1 MRRKRTGGD
10 VRESPFLLHHGSM
23 AEAIYVGRLLV
34 ATPLLDDPNFRR
46 SVVLVLEHD
55 EDGGTLGVVINRPSE
70 ITVTQV
76 LPSWDPLVT
85 GPSVLFEGGPVQ
97 TDSAL
102 ALAAVLSGEEPLGW
116 RRLQGRSVTSRLGT
130 VDLDAPPEILA
141 GEITQMRI
149 FAGYAGWTAGQL
161 EGELEEGAW
170 YVVDSEPGDTF
181 DSDPATLWRTVLRR
195 QQGDLALVATF
206 PDDPQQN

>member
-1 MRRKRTGGD
+1 
-10 VRESPFLLHHGSM
+10 M
-23 AEAIYVGRLLV
+23 AEGIYVGALLV

-46 SVVLVLEHD
+46 SVVLILEHD
-55 EDGGTLGVVINRPSE
+55 EEGGTLGVVLNRPSE
-70 ITVTQV
+70 ISVTQV

-102 ALAAVLSGEEPLGW
+102 ALAAVASADEPLGW
-116 RRLQGRSVTSRLGT
+116 RRLHSPTPAVARLGT

-161 EGELEEGAW
+161 ETEIRQGAW
-170 YVVDSEPGDTF
+170 YLIDAEPGDTF
-181 DSDPATLWRTVLRR
+181 HADPESLWRTVLRR
-195 QQGDLALVATF
+195 QRSELAFVATC
-206 PDDPQQN
+206 PDDPKLN

>member
-1 MRRKRTGGD
+1 MMGC
-10 VRESPFLLHHGSM
+10 M
-23 AEAIYVGRLLV
+23 AEAIYVGGLLV

-55 EDGGTLGVVINRPSE
+55 EDGGTLGVVLNRPSE
-70 ITVTQV
+70 IAVTQV
-76 LPSWDPLVT
+76 LPSWDALVT
-85 GPSVLFEGGPVQ
+85 GPPVLFEGGPVQ

-102 ALAAVLSGEEPLGW
+102 ALAVVLSGEEPLGW
-116 RRLQGRSVTSRLGT
+116 RRLQGRAAVSRLGT

-141 GEITQMRI
+141 GEISQMRI

-161 EGELEEGAW
+161 ENELQEGAW

-181 DSDPATLWRTVLRR
+181 HPNPATLWRTVLRR
-195 QQGDLALVATF
+195 QKGDLALVATF
-206 PDDPQQN
+206 PDDPLLN

>member
-1 MRRKRTGGD
+1 
-10 VRESPFLLHHGSM
+10 M
-23 AEAIYVGRLLV
+23 AEAIYVGGLLV

-46 SVVLVLEHD
+46 GVVLILEHD
-55 EDGGTLGVVINRPSE
+55 DDGGTLGVVLNRPSE
-70 ITVTQV
+70 VSVTQV

-102 ALAAVLSGEEPLGW
+102 ALASVPSGQEPLGW
-116 RRLQGRSVTSRLGT
+116 RRLHAGTSAVSKLGT

-161 EGELEEGAW
+161 ETEIRDGSW
-170 YVVDSEPGDTF
+170 YVVEAEPGDTF
-181 DSDPATLWRTVLRR
+181 DSRPSNLWRSVLRR
-195 QQGDLALVATF
+195 QPGELAFVATC
-206 PDDPQQN
+206 PDDPKLN